1 MGLARS
7 GTAALIG
14 RACRLPAELAKA
26 AFYVGMSMGRLVLFP
41 QRQEGRDGP
50 AR

>member
-1 MGLARS
+1 MARGRS

-41 QRQEGRDGP
+41 PRQEDRDSA